1 MFIIKADKVEEY
13 VAKMSAIA
21 DESKDDPEVAH
32 CKADDL
38 LCEILED
45 LDLSDVVSEFLRVHK
60 WYA

>member
-1 MFIIKADKVEEY
+1 MNAEEY
-13 VAKMSAIA
+13 VARMSAIA
-21 DESKDDPEVAH
+21 DESKDDPETAH

-45 LDLSDVVSEFLRVHK
+45 MDLSDVVSEFLRVHK